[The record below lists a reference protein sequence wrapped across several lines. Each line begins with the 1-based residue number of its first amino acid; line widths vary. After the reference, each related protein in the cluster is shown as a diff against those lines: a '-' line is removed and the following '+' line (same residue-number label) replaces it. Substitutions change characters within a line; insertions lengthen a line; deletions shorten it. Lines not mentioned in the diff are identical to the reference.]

1 MITTTPAVAEVSAAM
16 NLLSVLE
23 LAKDATAMKAAL
35 AVLKSE
41 QDSMVELNN
50 TIQANQDKYN
60 ALIAQAEKAQDA
72 AAAAQAKAEA
82 ENAKV
87 MQNIAEVEADRAA
100 MRDQRVTFDTWM
112 AAQREALDAQKAA
125 VASQAA
131 ALNKFND
138 EMNDRQKSLADGWAA
153 VDRAKADA
161 EAMRSEYETKL
172 ASLKQLVGQ

>member
-1 MITTTPAVAEVSAAM
+1 MITTTPAVAEVNATM

-35 AVLKSE
+35 SALKSE
-41 QDSMVELNN
+41 QDKMAETHNSILAAQEK
-50 TIQANQDKYN
+50 QN
-60 ALIAQAEKAQDA
+60 ALIAQAEKAQDTA
-72 AAAAQAKAEA
+72 AAMQAKAEA

-100 MRDQRVTFDTWM
+100 MRDQRATFDTWM

-138 EMNDRQKSLADGWAA
+138 EMNDRQKSLANAWLA
-153 VDRAKADA
+153 VEKAKADA
-161 EAMRSEYETKL
+161 EATRSEYEAKL